1 MITATATPS
10 EVFGQ
15 LSTGMPRVITHPR
28 PIAPGWQGD
37 YGETSRVLY
46 PTEQDSLLYTDA
58 RGVVPSLM
66 LVIFCDSD
74 CAVHIHPKRVMNM
87 PLGHWKVCSMRGLRM
102 TIFRTPCDFG
112 AGMSVLADCANP
124 ACMHYA
130 RPACTWERS
139 VHMGASEQACCRT
152 AV

>member
-10 EVFGQ
+10 EVLGQ
-15 LSTGMPRVITHPR
+15 LSTGMSRVITHPR

-46 PTEQDSLLYTDA
+46 PTEQGSLPYTDA

-87 PLGHWKVCSMRGLRM
+87 SGPLE
-102 TIFRTPCDFG
+102 
-112 AGMSVLADCANP
+112 SVQHAWTGNDYIQNAFAISELECRFWLTVLILP
-124 ACMHYA
+124 ACITPGPRAHG
-130 RPACTWERS
+130 S
-139 VHMGASEQACCRT
+139 VAHT
-152 AV
+152 

>member
-1 MITATATPS
+1 MITANAIPS
-10 EVFGQ
+10 EAFGQ
-15 LSTGMPRVITHPR
+15 LSTGMPRVINHRR

-46 PTEQDSLLYTDA
+46 PTERDSLLYTDA

-74 CAVHIHPKRVMNM
+74 CAVHIHPKRAMNM
-87 PLGHWKVCSMRGLRM
+87 SGPPEVYSMRGLRM

-112 AGMSVLADCANP
+112 AGMSVL
-124 ACMHYA
+124 
-130 RPACTWERS
+130 
-139 VHMGASEQACCRT
+139 V
-152 AV
+152 

>member
-1 MITATATPS
+1 MITANATPS

-15 LSTGMPRVITHPR
+15 LSTGMPCVITHPR

-58 RGVVPSLM
+58 RGMVPSLM

-87 PLGHWKVCSMRGLRM
+87 SGPLESVQHAWTENDYIQNALR
-102 TIFRTPCDFG
+102 FRSWNVG
-112 AGMSVLADCANP
+112 SG
-124 ACMHYA
+124 
-130 RPACTWERS
+130 
-139 VHMGASEQACCRT
+139 
-152 AV
+152 

>member
-37 YGETSRVLY
+37 YGETSHVLY

-74 CAVHIHPKRVMNM
+74 CAVHIHPKGVMNM
-87 PLGHWKVCSMRGLRM
+87 PWPLE
-102 TIFRTPCDFG
+102 
-112 AGMSVLADCANP
+112 SVQHAWTENDYIQIERLAISELECRLWYD
-124 ACMHYA
+124 CMHYA